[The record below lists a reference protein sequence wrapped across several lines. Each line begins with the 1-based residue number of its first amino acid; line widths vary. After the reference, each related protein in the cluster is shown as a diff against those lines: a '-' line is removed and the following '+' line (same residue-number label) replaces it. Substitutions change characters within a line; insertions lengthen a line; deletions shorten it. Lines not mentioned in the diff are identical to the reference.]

1 MASILP
7 TESLSCLCR
16 GKFLRNQKYIKQ
28 KIFKYSH
35 CGDTS
40 VFITFSHLSSFK
52 VLMMTII
59 IRAESLAIISRPLLL
74 GHHILRTGKLK
85 PLGRGWGERTNGN
98 QTKDET
104 QLPTSGIQLGS
115 SSTQL
120 YPWKPGQFA
129 WLDQASFCRG
139 SVDKGPLDVNLTS
152 SLLGDDKQYG
162 PVALGSLQLHA

>member
-1 MASILP
+1 
-7 TESLSCLCR
+7 
-16 GKFLRNQKYIKQ
+16 
-28 KIFKYSH
+28 
-35 CGDTS
+35 
-40 VFITFSHLSSFK
+40 
-52 VLMMTII
+52 MMTII
-59 IRAESLAIISRPLLL
+59 IRAKSLAIISRPLLL

-85 PLGRGWGERTNGN
+85 PLGREWGERTNGN

-129 WLDQASFCRG
+129 WLDQAIFCRG
-139 SVDKGPLDVNLTS
+139 SVDKGPLDVNLTT
-152 SLLGDDKQYG
+152 SLLGDDKQCG